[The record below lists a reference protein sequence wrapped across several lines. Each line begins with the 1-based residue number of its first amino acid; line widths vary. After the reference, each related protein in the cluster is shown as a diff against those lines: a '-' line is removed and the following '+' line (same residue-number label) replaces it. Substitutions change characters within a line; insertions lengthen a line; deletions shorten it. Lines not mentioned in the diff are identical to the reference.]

1 MTISTTTRTVT
12 HNGNGV
18 AVNFAYPFKI
28 ADQVDLLVYLKS
40 GSVFVLQTLGTDY
53 TVSGVG
59 NSGGGTVSFTVA
71 PAVDVGNVRFLR
83 RTAKTQLADYI
94 TNDDFPAEVHEAALD
109 KLTMALQDYSADVLT
124 LDASGTY
131 FDASGK
137 VIKNLGGPTA
147 NQDAATKAYVDA
159 LLGGS
164 AALSAAV
171 IDEDLLLN
179 VPADYTTV
187 SAALLALKGKRILG
201 NATVTIQVADGTYN
215 LAQGIDLN
223 HPDGECI
230 RLLGNQSTPDN
241 CVLMGTNPPTF
252 NALSCT
258 NGHKFG
264 YVNGFKID
272 LAAKATLANNYS
284 GIYAGT
290 GSTII
295 CGPKIKVNNWYYGIN
310 ASYNSTIFC
319 DYAQV
324 SNAGDVGIWAF
335 CGSQIQ
341 ARYASST
348 GASDT
353 VNGWGFGFQAEY
365 GSQIE
370 CTGATAT
377 LCNIAGF
384 AALSNSQ
391 VRALNTTSSSN
402 TGSGFLARDE
412 GQIENHNA
420 TATGNTRYGEEV
432 SLGGLIVGGNKTLTG
447 NTLADISG
455 YAYLDNTPA
464 LGARIAANGPLRI
477 DNNGTMPT
485 YFNTSGGLQFE
496 VFHTASS
503 SSWMAV
509 TGSSIGQPRI
519 AANGG
524 AADIDANIQGKGAG
538 AVFLGSHRNNFIR
551 INAAGAGS
559 SPSIFPEGEAD
570 LDLILSGKGAG
581 KVRFGVWTA
590 NADTPINGYITV
602 KAYDG
607 TTIKLGTIA

>member
-1 MTISTTTRTVT
+1 MTISSTVRSAGPYT
-12 HNGNGV
+12 GNGV
-18 AVNFAYPFKI
+18 TASFPFAFKVFAPEDVVVVTTDAQAVEA
-28 ADQVDLLVYLKS
+28 LLTY
-40 GSVFVLQTLGTDY
+40 GY
-53 TVSGVG
+53 H
-59 NSGGGTVSFTVA
+59 FTVA
-71 PAVDVGNVRFLR
+71 LNSNQDTNPGGTITLTSPLTNAYTLIITSGMANLQPVDL
-83 RTAKTQLADYI
+83 
-94 TNDDFPAEVHEAALD
+94 TNQGGFYPKVINSALD
-109 KLTMALQDYSADVLT
+109 RLTILIQQVAERV
-124 LDASGTY
+124 SGTPGAGAIPPAANTDSMILVNTTLTVPGQ
-131 FDASGK
+131 FSTIQGALASLANK
-137 VIKNLGGPTA
+137 RLGAG
-147 NQDAATKAYVDA
+147 V
-159 LLGGS
+159 
-164 AALSAAV
+164 
-171 IDEDLLLN
+171 
-179 VPADYTTV
+179 
-187 SAALLALKGKRILG
+187 
-201 NATVTIQVADGTYN
+201 TVTIQVADGTYN
-215 LAQGIDLN
+215 LASGINLN
-223 HPDGECI
+223 HPDGDRI
-230 RLLGNQSTPDN
+230 RLLGNQTTPDN

-252 NALSCT
+252 SALSCT
-258 NGHKFG
+258 NGNTFG
-264 YVNGFKID
+264 LVDGFKIN

-290 GSTII
+290 GATIVL
-295 CGPKIKVNNWYYGIN
+295 GPKIKVNNWYYGIN
-310 ASYNSTIFC
+310 ASYNATIFA

-335 CGSQIQ
+335 CGSQVQ

-353 VNGWGFGFQAEY
+353 VNGWGFGFQAEF
-365 GSQIE
+365 GSQME
-370 CTGATAT
+370 CSYSSASG
-377 LCNIAGF
+377 CNIAGF

-391 VRALNTTSSSN
+391 LRALNTTANGN
-402 TGSGFLARDE
+402 TGSGFYATAE

-447 NTLADISG
+447 NTLADTSG

-524 AADIDANIQGKGAG
+524 AADIDANIHGKGAG
-538 AVFLGSHRNNFIR
+538 AIFLGSHRNNFIR
-551 INAAGAGS
+551 INAAGAGA
-559 SPSIFPEGEAD
+559 SPSILPEGGVD

-581 KVRFGVWTA
+581 KVRFGAWTA
-590 NADTPINGYITV
+590 NADAPINGYITV